1 LKNAITW
8 HSKSDIDNAVFS
20 SVILH
25 NMLHEYDGYDERWE
39 AEIHNKHND
48 EEEQLFLNKI
58 RRRVVRT
65 LENNLD
71 NSKVGHLDFNF
82 NNIQLSNNLD
92 TDQM

>member
-1 LKNAITW
+1 
-8 HSKSDIDNAVFS
+8 
-20 SVILH
+20 
-25 NMLHEYDGYDERWE
+25 MPHEYDGYDERWE
-39 AEIHNKHND
+39 AEIYNKHND

-82 NNIQLSNNLD
+82 NNIQLANNLD
-92 TDQM
+92 NGPDVEISTEHGLLKDKLVTHLE